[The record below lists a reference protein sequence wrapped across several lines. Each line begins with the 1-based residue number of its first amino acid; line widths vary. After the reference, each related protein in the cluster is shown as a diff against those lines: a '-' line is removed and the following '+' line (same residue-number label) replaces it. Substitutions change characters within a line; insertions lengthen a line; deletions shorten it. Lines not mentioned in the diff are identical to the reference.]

1 MNEEMK
7 KKFQAYSK
15 DDQATIVA
23 MVLSYW
29 AGGEVFPDESPE
41 GSIELIREMGDCVE
55 DIIKEG
61 MKV

>member
-1 MNEEMK
+1 MNDEMK
-7 KKFQAYSK
+7 KKFKAYSE

-23 MVLSYW
+23 LVLSYW
-29 AGGEVFPDESPE
+29 AGGEVFPDESPK
-41 GSIELIREMGDCVE
+41 GSVELIREMGDSVE